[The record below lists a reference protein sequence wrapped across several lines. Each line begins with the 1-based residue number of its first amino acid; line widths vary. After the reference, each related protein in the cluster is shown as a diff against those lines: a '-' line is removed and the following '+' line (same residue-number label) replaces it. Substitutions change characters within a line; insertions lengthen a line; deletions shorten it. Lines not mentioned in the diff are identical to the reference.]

1 MSTLLWIVAAVV
13 LAVAALVL
21 LWARRGDMQDAAER
35 ANHERRV
42 QELLGDGDMAPWR
55 DAAGEW

>member
-13 LAVAALVL
+13 LAAAALVL
-21 LWARRGDMQDAAER
+21 LWARRADAHR
-35 ANHERRV
+35 HEQRRV